1 MPTPTRRLPRT
12 IREFQSKF
20 PRLWAGYRALSAACD
35 AAGPLS
41 PKTRELIKIGIEVAR
56 KRHGGLV
63 AHISRARKAGASKAE
78 VYQAILLATP
88 LVGMPDV
95 LDAFL
100 VAKKRL
106 G

>member
-1 MPTPTRRLPRT
+1 MPKPSRRLPRT
-12 IREFQSKF
+12 IREFQSRF
-20 PRLWAGYRALSAACD
+20 PRLWADYRALCEACD
-35 AAGPLS
+35 ATGPLA
-41 PKTRELIKIGIEVAR
+41 PKTRELIKVGIEVAR

-63 AHISRARKAGASKAE
+63 AHISRAQKAGASQTE
-78 VYQAILLATP
+78 IYQAILLAAP

-100 VAKKRL
+100 VAEKRL